1 MGTQSLAVPAP
12 ALPVKSGLHLVDS
25 PVGQVKVRPLPKD
38 TREGGKRIKP
48 PNIPKCLKIGQGLGV

>member
-1 MGTQSLAVPAP
+1 MPAP
-12 ALPVKSGLHLVDS
+12 ALPVKSGPHLVDS

-48 PNIPKCLKIGQGLGV
+48 PNIPKCLKIGQGLVV